1 MYYKNQK
8 SIGIKR
14 AFGSKAQ
21 VFSFGGKRLK
31 LSEAVLRKWGVK
43 ALAKLREGMSEN
55 QETMWVRAQIAVP
68 G

>member
-1 MYYKNQK
+1 MYYKNSE

-14 AFGSKAQ
+14 AFGSKKQ
-21 VFSFGGKRLK
+21 VFSFGGKRTK

-43 ALAKLREGMSEN
+43 VLAKLREGMSED
-55 QETMWVRAQIAVP
+55 QATMWVRAQIAVP

>member
-1 MYYKNQK
+1 LYYKNSE

-14 AFGSKAQ
+14 AFGSKGQ
-21 VFSFGGKRLK
+21 VFSFGGKRSK

-43 ALAKLREGMSEN
+43 VLAKLREGMSED
-55 QETMWVRAQIAVP
+55 QATIWVRAQIAVP